1 MKRSQASKALFIRT
15 RTTVSYRLKITSI
28 SDRMGKPIRV
38 ETGVS
43 SQNDSV
49 PIPAMKVVGGR
60 IKPTHLDWNEKK
72 S

>member
-15 RTTVSYRLKITSI
+15 RTTVSYKLNLTSI
-28 SDRMGKPIRV
+28 SDQMGKPIKI

-60 IKPTHLDWNEKK
+60 IKPKNLEWNEKK
-72 S
+72 P